1 MRTLLLAIIA
11 LRHSTAIPIP
21 NGQIGNA
28 EVDCQENKI
37 EIVFA
42 TEEDFL
48 GRVFVLGH
56 ADNPQ
61 CRSEERGGRT
71 TSISIPLD
79 ECGSVKTRSIDPPG
93 LFISTKVMLSFH
105 SQFVTK
111 VDRGYD
117 IQCFYM
123 QADKTV
129 TYPLMVSMNPV
140 EPFSAVAEM
149 PRCRYEVIDPHKKE
163 PIEVATVGQQL
174 LHTWTCESSSPDLW
188 CMRVHS
194 CFVEDDNDVRVTV
207 LSDDGCAIDRYLLDN
222 LEYGPGNLR
231 AQKEAHAFKF
241 AEDVVVN
248 FQCSIRLDIRTEE
261 ECEVPTCPDIS
272 GKRRRRSHEE
282 EERSKSKTEEEER
295 GLTVDVRAPT
305 MQVLE
310 LGRDFSMV
318 GALPC
323 QECYSMD
330 MVLWPL
336 SILTG
341 IVLFLFGALI
351 RLMMRK

>member
-1 MRTLLLAIIA
+1 LLLLTILII
-11 LRHSTAIPIP
+11 HSNAIPIP
-21 NGQIGNA
+21 NGQLGNA
-28 EVDCQENKI
+28 EVDCQENRI
-37 EIVFA
+37 EVVFA

-56 ADNPQ
+56 ANNPKCFSQ
-61 CRSEERGGRT
+61 ERGGRT

-140 EPFSAVAEM
+140 APFSVVAEM
-149 PRCRYEVIDPHKKE
+149 PRCRYEVIDPHTKH
-163 PIEVATVGQQL
+163 PIEVTTVGQQL
-174 LHTWTCESSSPDLW
+174 LHTWTCESSSPELW

-194 CFVEDDNDVRVTV
+194 CKVEDDQDTEVTV
-207 LSDDGCAIDRYLLDN
+207 LDDAGCAIDRYLLDN

-248 FQCSIRLDIRTEE
+248 FQCSIRLDIKTTEE
-261 ECEVPTCPDIS
+261 CDVPTCPDVS
-272 GKRRRRSHEE
+272 GRRRRRSEE
-282 EERSKSKTEEEER
+282 ENEKEKED
-295 GLTVDVRAPT
+295 GLLNVDVRAPS
-305 MQVLE
+305 MQILE
-310 LGRDFSMV
+310 LGRDFESI
-318 GALPC
+318 GGLSTTR
-323 QECYSMD
+323 ECYSFEML
-330 MVLWPL
+330 LWPISTLVGLVLVL
-336 SILTG
+336 SITVVIL
-341 IVLFLFGALI
+341 L
-351 RLMMRK
+351 RN

>member
-1 MRTLLLAIIA
+1 YCSLLFSLYTRMLYPFLMDNLEMLRWTVKRTASRSY
-11 LRHSTAIPIP
+11 LRQKRIFSV
-21 NGQIGNA
+21 
-28 EVDCQENKI
+28 EYSCW
-37 EIVFA
+37 
-42 TEEDFL
+42 
-48 GRVFVLGH
+48 GH
-56 ADNPQ
+56 ANNPKCFSQ
-61 CRSEERGGRT
+61 ERGGRT

-140 EPFSAVAEM
+140 APFSVVAEM
-149 PRCRYEVIDPHKKE
+149 PRCRYEVIDPHTKH
-163 PIEVATVGQQL
+163 PIEVTTVGQQL
-174 LHTWTCESSSPDLW
+174 LHTWTCESSSPELW

-194 CFVEDDNDVRVTV
+194 CKVEDDQDTEVTV
-207 LSDDGCAIDRYLLDN
+207 LDDAGCAIDRYLLDN

-248 FQCSIRLDIRTEE
+248 FQCSIRLDIKTTEE
-261 ECEVPTCPDIS
+261 CDVPTCPDVS
-272 GKRRRRSHEE
+272 GRRRRRSEE
-282 EERSKSKTEEEER
+282 ENEKEKED
-295 GLTVDVRAPT
+295 GLLNARC
-305 MQVLE
+305 E
-310 LGRDFSMV
+310 S
-318 GALPC
+318 
-323 QECYSMD
+323 
-330 MVLWPL
+330 
-336 SILTG
+336 SIHADTRIG
-341 IVLFLFGALI
+341 T
-351 RLMMRK
+351 